1 MDMSYFCFV
10 YVATENQVA
19 HIGYSSDGRTVIEC
33 VTHDN
38 RVSYLD
44 RYVQYQ
50 TVDGRTDKS
59 AAERS
64 TVFGDTFFY
73 NLQIIFGCLNLFT
86 CLTGSQQCLFVFL
99 VAYQLIVVKLF
110 HTCQV
115 GFCLTSVH
123 FCQADTAFGRVQ
135 LSQFGDNLYFGY
147 DFTFLYFLARFFVY
161 FGNDTRNLRLDLY
174 LVARFNLSRCYGSLY
189 QIGGFYFLNVVLRV
203 FRL

>member
-1 MDMSYFCFV
+1 MSYFCFV
-10 YVATENQVA
+10 YVAAENQVA
-19 HIGYSSDGRTVIEC
+19 HIGYGSDGRTVVEC

-73 NLQIIFGCLNLFT
+73 NLQIYLWLPESLHVPDGQPAVSFRIPRCLP
-86 CLTGSQQCLFVFL
+86 
-99 VAYQLIVVKLF
+99 AYRCKLF

-135 LSQFGDNLYFGY
+135 LSQFGDNLYFSY

-174 LVARFNLSRCYGSLY
+174 LVARFNLSPL
-189 QIGGFYFLNVVLRV
+189 LR
-203 FRL
+203 